1 VLRWA
6 ADTAAVW
13 KACTKK
19 LSAVSRQL
27 SVGSKAPLARVGL
40 FFGAAAE
47 MVPSLTNIVRAAR
60 GCGYHLIVDLGEV
73 RKYLRRTN
81 WHSFPDVVILA
92 DVPAAKRHPLFSAAK
107 AGDAK
112 AAEALVDDVL
122 AIGPITG
129 LGSLIG
135 HTRPHLLAVHAV
147 EDVGMNAIPRALARV
162 LSVRLDLPVATG
174 IVQMNRVGH
183 TGAGGYHR
191 LAFPAVFEGDVNPVD
206 YVLVDDFVGQGG
218 TLANLR
224 GYVESNG
231 AHVLGAVTLT
241 GKGYSAKLCL
251 QDGTLSGLR
260 EKHGKR
266 IEEWWAATYGYSFER
281 LTESEA
287 RYLTRSDDANTISTR
302 IADARRAGN

>member
-1 VLRWA
+1 
-6 ADTAAVW
+6 
-13 KACTKK
+13 
-19 LSAVSRQL
+19 
-27 SVGSKAPLARVGL
+27 
-40 FFGAAAE
+40 
-47 MVPSLTNIVRAAR
+47 
-60 GCGYHLIVDLGEV
+60 VDLEEV
-73 RKYLRRTN
+73 RKYLRRTD
-81 WHSFPDVVILA
+81 WCRFPDVVILA

-112 AAEALVDDVL
+112 GAEALIDDVL
-122 AIGPITG
+122 ANATTAD

-135 HTRPHLLAVHAV
+135 HSKPDLLAVHAV

-174 IVQMNRVGH
+174 IVQINRVGH

-191 LAFPAVFEGDVNPVD
+191 LAFPPVFDGEVNPVD
-206 YVLVDDFVGQGG
+206 YFLVDDFIGQGG

-224 GYVESNG
+224 GYVESKG
-231 AHVLGAVTLT
+231 GRVLGAVTLT
-241 GKGYSAKLCL
+241 GKAYSAKLCL
-251 QDGTLSGLR
+251 QGETLSGLR
-260 EKHGKR
+260 EKHGTR